1 LTEQKIQELLTTKY
15 TGRSL
20 FCFEKLNST
29 NDFLKDA
36 AENIPN
42 GSAAVTMD
50 QLAGKGRR
58 GHGWA
63 AAKGQMAA
71 ISVLFKDKD
80 TGGIPL
86 SLISALAV
94 TRTLNNLCK
103 SKEFKIKW
111 PNDIILYGKKVC
123 GILCES
129 KITDGGCITVCGIG
143 VNLTQKPEFFKN
155 AGIPHGASIKM
166 LTGIDLEPEKVVA
179 GILNSLEDIRENIS
193 PKEFF
198 DEYTASCITIGRQ
211 VKAITPE
218 GEIYGKAVGVNA
230 DGTLNIES
238 GGKTIKL
245 ASSEV
250 SVRGI
255 MGYI

>member
-1 LTEQKIQELLTTKY
+1 MTEQKIQKLLTTKY
-15 TGRSL
+15 TGQSL

-36 AENIPN
+36 AEDIPN
-42 GSAAVTMD
+42 GSAAVTLD

-71 ISVLFKDKD
+71 ISVLFKDKVM
-80 TGGIPL
+80 GGIPL

-94 TRTLNNLCK
+94 TRTLNGLCE
-103 SKEFKIKW
+103 SEEFKIKW
-111 PNDIILYGKKVC
+111 PNDILLYGKKVC

-129 KITDGGCITVCGIG
+129 KIAGGGCTTVCGIG
-143 VNLTQKPEFFKN
+143 INLNQKPEFFRN
-155 AGIPHGASIKM
+155 AGIPHGASVKM
-166 LTGIDLEPEKVVA
+166 LTGIDLEPERVVA
-179 GILNSLEDIRENIS
+179 GILNALEDIRENTA
-193 PKEFF
+193 PKDFF
-198 DEYTASCITIGRQ
+198 DEYTASCVTIDRQ

-218 GEIYGKAVGVNA
+218 GEICGKAVGVNE
-230 DGTLNIES
+230 DGTLNIVS
-238 GGKTIKL
+238 GGKTVKV
-245 ASSEV
+245 SSSDV